1 VHQSFSCSCSSRHLP
16 GVGWGAKT
24 SVSGP
29 GAAPG
34 GPDERNA
41 QNEAD
46 DTEDNPPRQIRS
58 GRREQSAT
66 PDDAADSRS
75 IQDFSPIFHMTAS
88 RTTFTD
94 ARRTAG
100 TANELIKTVSAA

>member
-1 VHQSFSCSCSSRHLP
+1 M
-16 GVGWGAKT
+16 GKKT
-24 SVSGP
+24 SVSGLR
-29 GAAPG
+29 AAPG
-34 GPDERNA
+34 GPDEHNT

-58 GRREQSAT
+58 GRREQPAT
-66 PDDAADSRS
+66 PDDTADSRS
-75 IQDFSPIFHMTAS
+75 IHDFSPIFHMTAS
-88 RTTFTD
+88 RATLTD